1 MSQDIFGKRGKYFEE
16 EFFRKKDFD
25 LLEKLKGVFQKKMD
39 KEDLRQASGV
49 TNEQLL
55 DRMVEIQLK
64 GEMMTAFQLYP
75 LVEIAWA
82 DGDLSESEARSVLAA
97 GEEHGIRPG
106 TKPYEMLD
114 QRLHKGPDPEVRK
127 IWFLYAEELRK
138 NLTPREL
145 EIFRDDLLARARAV
159 VASTGHLER
168 LLVDVG
174 GERRIMSA
182 IEKAL
187 TK

>member
-1 MSQDIFGKRGKYFEE
+1 MERDIFQKREMYLEQE
-16 EFFRKKDFD
+16 YFRKKEFE
-25 LLEKLKGVFQKKMD
+25 LLEKLKAVFQKKVD
-39 KEDLRQASGV
+39 KESISKATGI

-55 DRMVEIQLK
+55 DRLVEMQLN
-64 GEMMTAFQLYP
+64 GELMGAFQLYP

-106 TKPYEMLD
+106 TRAYEFLER
-114 QRLHKGPDPEVRK
+114 RLHEGPNPEARK
-127 IWFLYAEELRK
+127 VWFLYAEQLRK

-145 EIFRDDLLARARAV
+145 EVFREDLLARARAV

-174 GERRIMSA
+174 GERRIIAA

>member
-1 MSQDIFGKRGKYFEE
+1 MSKDIFQKRGMYLEE
-16 EFFRKKDFD
+16 EYHRKKEFE

-39 KEDLRQASGV
+39 KDSLREASGV

-64 GEMMTAFQLYP
+64 GEMMAAFQLYP

-82 DGDLSESEARSVLAA
+82 DGDLSESEARSVLTA

-106 TKPYEMLD
+106 TKAHEMLE

-127 IWFLYAEELRK
+127 IWFLYADELRK
-138 NLTPREL
+138 NLTPNEL
-145 EIFRDDLLARARAV
+145 TTFRTDLLERARAV

-174 GERRIMSA
+174 GERRILAA

>member
-1 MSQDIFGKRGKYFEE
+1 MSKDIFQKRGMYLEE
-16 EFFRKKDFD
+16 EYHRKKEFE

-39 KEDLRQASGV
+39 KDSLREASGV

-55 DRMVEIQLK
+55 DRLVEIQLK
-64 GEMMTAFQLYP
+64 GEMMAAFQLYP

-82 DGDLSESEARSVLAA
+82 DGDLSESEARSVLTA

-106 TKPYEMLD
+106 TKAHEMLE

-127 IWFLYAEELRK
+127 IWFLYADELRK
-138 NLTPREL
+138 NLTPNEL
-145 EIFRDDLLARARAV
+145 TTFRTDLLERARAV

-174 GERRIMSA
+174 GERRILAA

>member
-1 MSQDIFGKRGKYFEE
+1 MSDDIFGKRGKYFEE
-16 EFFRKKDFD
+16 EHFRKKEFE

-39 KEDLRQASGV
+39 KESLRQASGV
-49 TNEQLL
+49 TDEHLL

-64 GEMMTAFQLYP
+64 GEMMAAFQLYP

-97 GEEHGIRPG
+97 GEEHGVRPG
-106 TKPYEMLD
+106 TKAHEMLER
-114 QRLHKGPDPEVRK
+114 RLHVGPDPEVRK
-127 IWFLYAEELRK
+127 IWFLYADELRK

-145 EIFRDDLLARARAV
+145 ETFRDDLLARARAV

-174 GERRIMSA
+174 GERRIMAA

>member
-1 MSQDIFGKRGKYFEE
+1 MSKDIFQKRGMYLEE
-16 EFFRKKDFD
+16 EYHRKKEFE

-39 KEDLRQASGV
+39 KDSLREASGV
-49 TNEQLL
+49 TDEQLL

-64 GEMMTAFQLYP
+64 GEMMAAFQLYP

-82 DGDLSESEARSVLAA
+82 DGDLSEREARSVLAA

-106 TKPYEMLD
+106 TKAHEMLD
-114 QRLHKGPDPEVRK
+114 RRLHIGPDPEVRK
-127 IWFLYAEELRK
+127 IWFLYADELRK
-138 NLTPREL
+138 NLTPNEL
-145 EIFRDDLLARARAV
+145 TTFRTDLLERARAV

-174 GERRIMSA
+174 GERRILAA

>member
-1 MSQDIFGKRGKYFEE
+1 MSKDIFGKREMYLEE
-16 EFFRKKDFD
+16 EYFRKKEFE
-25 LLEKLKGVFQKKMD
+25 LLEKLKTVFQKKMD
-39 KEDLRQASGV
+39 KESIRQATGV

-64 GEMMTAFQLYP
+64 GEMMAAFQLYP

-97 GEEHGIRPG
+97 GEKQGIRAG
-106 TKPYEMLD
+106 TKAHEMLE

-127 IWFLYAEELRK
+127 IWFLYADELRK
-138 NLTPREL
+138 NLSADEL
-145 EIFRDDLLARARAV
+145 AVFRNDLLERARGV
-159 VASTGHLER
+159 VAATGHLER

-174 GERRIMSA
+174 GERRIMTA

-187 TK
+187 TR